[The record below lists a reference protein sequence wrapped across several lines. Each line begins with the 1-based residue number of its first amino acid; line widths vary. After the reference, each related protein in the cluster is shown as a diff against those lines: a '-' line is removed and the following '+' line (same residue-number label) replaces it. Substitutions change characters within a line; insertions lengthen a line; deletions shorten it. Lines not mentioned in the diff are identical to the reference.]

1 MANASRN
8 ARPEAPSQPGA
19 TEPSDMRDRLDS
31 METELAGH
39 PAFGDAQS
47 IFDRLRAGVLLFLE
61 GAAKGRPLI
70 QALHQELRDGPH
82 QQAAAVFAD
91 PAVLSGL
98 LGRSSNAMANPGSE
112 ESEEL
117 VAATLRHLR
126 SGALGL
132 PTAAGCRLRARPRC
146 VQHDIALWDPA
157 LTRSVFKRSFE
168 SAFDKCIG
176 SSFPRRARLRRP
188 SPALVKVVERG
199 CELLAALL
207 PELATSALAHL
218 RLIGFFS
225 IKDYRYTGQ
234 VTNISISSTTFL
246 HGAHWR
252 TPWLAAEALLHEALH
267 CKLGHLA
274 RVRGIH
280 REGGNAGAPA
290 VIRPFWKRGQRP
302 SEAEWTPMRAFAAFH
317 VYVHL
322 ALFWM
327 RVERLEARLAGEFE
341 APPASFRESLRAAFD
356 RADYLRRALED
367 VDRPLGSEGRLMFAW
382 LSRVLQ
388 RLSDSA

>member
-1 MANASRN
+1 MH
-8 ARPEAPSQPGA
+8 
-19 TEPSDMRDRLDS
+19 DRLDS

-39 PAFGDAQS
+39 PAFGDAQN

-70 QALHQELRDGPH
+70 RALHQELRDGPH
-82 QQAAAVFAD
+82 QQAAAVLAD
-91 PAVLSGL
+91 PVVLSGL
-98 LGRSSNAMANPGSE
+98 ARAFRRDSE
-112 ESEEL
+112 SRLDEFEEL
-117 VAATLRHLR
+117 FAAMLRHLR
-126 SGALGL
+126 QGASGL
-132 PTAAGCRLRARPRC
+132 PTAAGCRLHARPRS
-146 VQHDIALWDPA
+146 VSHEIALWDPA
-157 LTRSVFKRSFE
+157 LPRSVFKRSFE
-168 SAFDKCIG
+168 SAFDKSIG

-188 SPALVKVVERG
+188 SPALVEAVERG

-267 CKLGHLA
+267 CKLGHLTLA
-274 RVRGIH
+274 RGIY
-280 REGGNAGAPA
+280 RGGGNAGAPLM
-290 VIRPFWKRGQRP
+290 IRPFWKRGQHL